1 MASPAH
7 TSDSR
12 LRKRFHLARL
22 IVDGENAGQPLAASE
37 VRDLLGVS
45 RKTHTRDIERARE
58 ALTFEERAPKKRGPK
73 PGRRVA
79 EDVIAM
85 AVDLVYPTASSRHGE
100 RSASRRP

>member
-45 RKTHTRDIERARE
+45 RKTHTRDIERAKDLDACR
-58 ALTFEERAPKKRGPK
+58 ALGAHFLPWQEVKR
-73 PGRRVA
+73 R
-79 EDVIAM
+79 
-85 AVDLVYPTASSRHGE
+85 LS
-100 RSASRRP
+100 

>member
-1 MASPAH
+1 M
-7 TSDSR
+7 
-12 LRKRFHLARL
+12 ARL

-58 ALTFEERAPKKRGPK
+58 ALTFEEWAPKKRGPK

-85 AVDLVYPTASSRHGE
+85 AVDLVYEREKQKRNIAKAARDLCSGSSGRKG
-100 RSASRRP
+100 AT